1 MEFLLY
7 ALTGVIAGFLA
18 GLLGV
23 GGGLVIVPAL
33 FAIYMGL
40 GYESNHLMHIALGT
54 SLATIIFTSI
64 SSVWAHHKRGAVM
77 WSAVI
82 RLSPGI
88 VIGAW
93 LGALIAKYL
102 PSDNLRWIFGVFEL
116 YVATQ
121 MLFSLRP
128 SAHRSL
134 PGNAGMFAAGGG
146 IGVVSSIVGI
156 GGGTLTVP
164 FLSWCNTVMQKAVAT
179 SAACGLPIAVAGAM
193 GFVVAGWGIEGLPT
207 QSLGYVHLPSML
219 GVAVASV
226 MIAPLGAKL
235 AHQLPAKTLKRIFAV
250 VLYLIAGYMLLGG

>member
-33 FAIYMGL
+33 FAIYAAL
-40 GYESNHLMHIALGT
+40 GYENSHLMHIALGT

-64 SSVWAHHKRGAVM
+64 SSVWAHHQRGAVL
-77 WSAVI
+77 WDAII

-93 LGALIAKYL
+93 IGALIAKYL
-102 PSDNLRWIFGVFEL
+102 PSENLQWIFGIFEL

-121 MLFSLRP
+121 MMLGIKP
-128 SAHRSL
+128 APHRSL
-134 PGNAGMFAAGGG
+134 PSNTGMFAVGGG
-146 IGVVSSIVGI
+146 IGAVSSIVGI

-164 FLSWCNTVMQKAVAT
+164 FLSWCNIVMQKAVAT
-179 SAACGLPIAVAGAM
+179 SAACGLPIAVAGAV
-193 GFVVAGWGIEGLPT
+193 GYVVAGWGAEGLPEHNI
-207 QSLGYVHLPSML
+207 GYVHLPSMF

-226 MIAPLGAKL
+226 LLAPLGAKL
-235 AHQLPAKTLKRIFAV
+235 AHQLPAQALKRVFAV
-250 VLYLIAGYMLLGG
+250 VLYFIAGYMLFGG

>member
-54 SLATIIFTSI
+54 SLATIIFTSL
-64 SSVWAHHKRGAVM
+64 SSVWAHHKRGAVL

-102 PSDNLRWIFGVFEL
+102 PSDNLRWIFGIFEL

-121 MLFSLRP
+121 MLFSLKP

-134 PGNAGMFAAGGG
+134 PGNAGMFVAGGG

-164 FLSWCNTVMQKAVAT
+164 FLIWCNTVMQKAVAT
-179 SAACGLPIAVAGAM
+179 SAACGLPIAFAGAM

-219 GVAVASV
+219 GVAVSSV
-226 MIAPLGAKL
+226 LIAPLGAKL